1 MKKAPEVVPISSTF
15 CMDCTFAKYDDN
27 NTQVGCKANR
37 IEKFRNANIPISQ
50 FTNADTAFYIIEGK
64 ACVYYRN
71 KDWVTETYSDITDEN
86 LLSTIKKQLK
96 IPYHAIVFY
105 RQEDSIE
112 DIKNRLSELEQQ
124 YVKPKIVTLVD
135 RSHLAKPITSE
146 LLSLF
151 QDYSFDYWRV
161 QTVQA
166 VDQTDIE
173 IIDLIYD
180 STKKIA
186 FMFYI
191 SFEARH
197 PIPDSLSQE
206 IHTSI
211 QDDMKAFT
219 VLLPN
224 SQNIGAGALKA
235 AHAKH
240 AGNSFGI
247 PLETKI
253 IHYDDA
259 PHLIQK
265 VEEIC
270 PSLQMS

>member
-1 MKKAPEVVPISSTF
+1 MKKAPELVPMSSTF
-15 CMDCTFAKYDDN
+15 CMGCVFAEYDKN
-27 NTQVGCKANR
+27 NIQVGCKANR
-37 IEKFRNANIPISQ
+37 IEKFQNANIPIS
-50 FTNADTAFYIIEGK
+50 TIVTEDITSYIIEGK
-64 ACVYYRN
+64 ACIYYRN
-71 KDWVTETYSDITDEN
+71 KDWITANYPDINNEE
-86 LLSTIKKQLK
+86 LLSKVKSQLK

-112 DIKNRLSELEQQ
+112 NIKNRLLELDQQ
-124 YVKPKIVTLVD
+124 YVKPKVVTLID
-135 RSHLAKPITSE
+135 RSHREKPITSE
-146 LLSLF
+146 LMLLF
-151 QDYSFDYWRV
+151 QDYSFDYWRI
-161 QTVQA
+161 QTIKT

-173 IIDLIYD
+173 IIDLVYD
-180 STKKIA
+180 STKKLS

-191 SFEARH
+191 AFESRH
-197 PIPDSLSQE
+197 PIPASFSQE
-206 IHTSI
+206 IHTAV

-224 SQNIGAGALKA
+224 SQNVGAGALKA

-240 AGNSFGI
+240 AGNSFGV

>member
-1 MKKAPEVVPISSTF
+1 MKKEPQVVPISSTF
-15 CMDCTFAKYDDN
+15 CIDCTFAKYDDK
-27 NTQVGCKANR
+27 NTQIGCKANR
-37 IEKFRNANIPISQ
+37 IEKFHNANIPISEIIHNDI
-50 FTNADTAFYIIEGK
+50 TSYIIEGK

-71 KDWVTETYSDITDEN
+71 KDWVKEIYPDISDED
-86 LLSTIKKQLK
+86 LLSTVKTQLK

-105 RQEDSIE
+105 RREDSIE
-112 DIKNRLSELEQQ
+112 DIKARLSELEQQ
-124 YVKPKIVTLVD
+124 HIKPKIVTLVD
-135 RSHLAKPITSE
+135 RSHMATPNTPE
-146 LLSLF
+146 LISLF
-151 QDYSFDYWRV
+151 NQHSFDYWRV

-166 VDQTDIE
+166 TDQTDIE
-173 IIDLIYD
+173 VVDLIYD
-180 STKKIA
+180 STKKLR

-191 SFEARH
+191 SFESRY
-197 PIPDSLSQE
+197 PIPASFSQE

-211 QDDMKAFT
+211 QDDMKVFT
-219 VLLPN
+219 ILLPN
-224 SQNIGAGALKA
+224 AQNVGAGALKA

-240 AGNSFGI
+240 AGNSFGV

-270 PSLQMS
+270 PSLQIS